1 MYLKKDIVI
10 YNAVSFFFIY
20 LSLSYFRSM
29 VNVLLRTA
37 VYERHLFNACP
48 SCQYSINS
56 SVVSFCI
63 GVVL

>member
-37 VYERHLFNACP
+37 VLRTTPFQCMPKLP
-48 SCQYSINS
+48 VQY
-56 SVVSFCI
+56 
-63 GVVL
+63 